1 MNKSEFSFSKSMQSA
16 PIVGVFLLSG
26 CFSTPKQDMPHVPSG
41 LTAKEFHDTM
51 AEFEQMKPSLQRLA
65 ALEPELKALI
75 SQLTQIAEAAEIQE
89 KQDIAE
95 VKAEQSAPEI
105 AQVNQSTLVEPRPV
119 TLPGSNTS
127 MTMASANEQRTNNL
141 STKMNINAEESEVAV
156 SPEKPAKGQYT
167 LQLTAVTDR
176 KKLLDSWRTLQK
188 TYSPELNDLQAIY
201 QEVVLSGVTF
211 FRIKAGYY
219 SSEQQAKKGCS
230 SLKKLGANCIVSN
243 NSGLSL
249 I

>member
-1 MNKSEFSFSKSMQSA
+1 MSMSEFPLPKSIKLVPLVS
-16 PIVGVFLLSG
+16 VFLLNG
-26 CFSTPKQDMPHVPSG
+26 CLSTPKQDMPDVPSG

-51 AEFEQMKPSLQRLA
+51 TEFEQMKPSLQRLA

-89 KQDIAE
+89 KQE
-95 VKAEQSAPEI
+95 VAVTKSTQSAPEI
-105 AQVNQSTLVEPRPV
+105 AQVNQSTLVDSKPV
-119 TLPGSNTS
+119 KLPLSNS
-127 MTMASANEQRTNNL
+127 HMIMANSIEHRTNNL
-141 STKMNINAEESEVAV
+141 STKMNVNVKKGEVAV

-167 LQLTAVTDR
+167 LQLTAVTD
-176 KKLLDSWRTLQK
+176 KNKLLDSWRTLQK

-201 QEVVLSGVTF
+201 QEVELSGVTF
-211 FRIKAGYY
+211 YRIKAGYY

-243 NSGLSL
+243 SSGLSV